1 MEVKNILDSLHDKL
15 ANKEITLRQAAEQ
28 LCNAGW
34 TGGFIDIDLTKQL
47 LKLK

>member
-28 LCNAGW
+28 LCKAGW
-34 TGGFIDIDLTKQL
+34 TDGFIDIDLTKQL
-47 LKLK
+47 LKL